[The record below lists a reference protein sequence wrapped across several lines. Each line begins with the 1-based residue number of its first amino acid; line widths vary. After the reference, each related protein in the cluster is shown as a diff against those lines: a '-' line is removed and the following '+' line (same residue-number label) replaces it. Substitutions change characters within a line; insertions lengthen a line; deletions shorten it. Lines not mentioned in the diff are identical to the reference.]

1 MDRSYLTHPRIVRS
15 SWEGVALYPI
25 LEALSEEMKL
35 TPDTVDPLYLSAV
48 TRIPVSVVTDGVSAL
63 GAVGVLSEEGD
74 YFVLTECSSHAHV
87 GERACPAHAL
97 PPGGGEDA
105 QALVRASVDG
115 REGGQEWP
123 WRSLEAYLIDTWG
136 SLVTRG
142 KSLEKWVMSQEEAHP
157 QLDLLTEAKKAR
169 AWEESQPKRKTAIRR
184 FLANWFNRA
193 EGFKEEILIRA
204 EGGSRHWSGLSKRDR
219 ELALREGRHEHTVMV
234 GGISLIRDLR
244 DDMFVLSG
252 QDLLR
257 AHLPYRDKVK
267 ELVQSRLE
275 SSEDPHAPEAVV
287 RMLKEM
293 DARPEAPRALQWAMD
308 QLVTDVR
315 YDMGLLPV

>member
-1 MDRSYLTHPRIVRS
+1 LEVDMDRSYLTHPKIVRC
-15 SWEGVALYPI
+15 SWEGVVLYPI
-25 LEALSEEMKL
+25 LVVLSEEMKL
-35 TPDTVDPLYLSAV
+35 THDTIDPMYLSVV

-63 GAVGVLSEEGD
+63 GAVGVLSED
-74 YFVLTECSSHAHV
+74 DDCFVLTECSSHGRV

-97 PPGGGEDA
+97 PPGGGEEA
-105 QALVRASVDG
+105 HARPPASVHP
-115 REGGQEWP
+115 REG
-123 WRSLEAYLIDTWG
+123 SLEAYLIDTWG

-142 KSLEKWVMSQEEAHP
+142 KSLEKWVMSQEAAHP

-267 ELVQSRLE
+267 ELVQFRLE